1 MVSVFFSEVAMELL
15 HTLFPAAFAML
26 ALSHFVALLSPGPD
40 FFLLTGYAIRYRLR
54 GSMGL
59 CIGIA
64 AGNAVYIALAIIGWS
79 ELRRSPVLFSII
91 ELAGAA
97 YLLWIGSHLIRSR
110 PGNLALRGVDAGCPS
125 LAKQLLMGLAS
136 ALLNPKNALFYLAL
150 MTSLLGANVSLLQQS
165 VSGIWMVSVVLVWD
179 LLVVMLIGLP
189 PVQRRLS
196 AAVVI
201 IERIAGAVL
210 MGFGLWI
217 LAAWFFAQP

>member
-1 MVSVFFSEVAMELL
+1 MDLL
-15 HTLFPAAFAML
+15 HTLFPAAFVML

-64 AGNAVYIALAIIGWS
+64 AGNAVYIALAIVGWN
-79 ELRRSPVLFSII
+79 ELRRSPVLFSVI

-150 MTSLLGANVSLLQQS
+150 MTSLLGANVTLLQQS

-217 LAAWFFAQP
+217 LAACFFALA